1 MIESSS
7 ATRSTG
13 ILKGSHL
20 GDAAIVEL
28 KGVSKSF
35 PGPPPVAALRPTSLV
50 VSRGEFVTITG
61 ASGSGKSTLL
71 HVMGLL
77 QRPSEGRYLLDG
89 EDITTWS
96 DREMTQRRSRSIGLV
111 FQAFHFVPHLTVA
124 ENVALPLTYQGDD
137 QRERLRR
144 ARAQLEMVALS
155 HRQDAFP
162 STLSGGE
169 LQRMAVARATVTR
182 PALLLCDEPTGN
194 LDSANSTRVMSL
206 ITDVLTGDS
215 AVVLVTHDQSLRE
228 HAARVVRVVDGRV
241 DEGPR

>member
-1 MIESSS
+1 
-7 ATRSTG
+7 
-13 ILKGSHL
+13 
-20 GDAAIVEL
+20 
-28 KGVSKSF
+28 
-35 PGPPPVAALRPTSLV
+35 
-50 VSRGEFVTITG
+50 
-61 ASGSGKSTLL
+61 
-71 HVMGLL
+71 
-77 QRPSEGRYLLDG
+77 
-89 EDITTWS
+89 
-96 DREMTQRRSRSIGLV
+96 
-111 FQAFHFVPHLTVA
+111 
-124 ENVALPLTYQGDD
+124 
-137 QRERLRR
+137 
-144 ARAQLEMVALS
+144 MVALS